1 MAAPVTSS
9 GNNVKLVVGIDLSVS
24 VTHSL
29 THTHINTVSH
39 TFDIK
44 IVIGILIPVCL
55 LCFLMF
61 LSSELDYCVS
71 Y

>member
-24 VTHSL
+24 V

-55 LCFLMF
+55 LCF
-61 LSSELDYCVS
+61 
-71 Y
+71 